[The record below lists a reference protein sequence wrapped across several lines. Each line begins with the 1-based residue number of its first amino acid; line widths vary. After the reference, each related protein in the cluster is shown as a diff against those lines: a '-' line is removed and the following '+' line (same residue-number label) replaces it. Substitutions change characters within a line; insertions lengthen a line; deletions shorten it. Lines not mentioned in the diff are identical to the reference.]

1 MLINNVA
8 AALLLPP
15 ASLALAALL
24 ALALLRGR
32 LGRALAVA
40 AMLGLIL
47 LSLPVVSMTLLA
59 SLDPPAEAPGTSA
72 AMEAIVVLGGD
83 IFLIPDPPGAVL
95 GSLSLER
102 VRAGA
107 ELQRRSGLP
116 VLVSGGVVDGLPLT
130 IGGLM
135 AQSMTRDFG
144 VPVRWTEAGSP
155 TTWENAEY
163 SARILA
169 SSEVRRVYVVTHAW
183 HMRRSLLAFRH
194 FGMMA
199 VPAPVRR
206 DPWPTFRLWEFLP
219 RTSAWVGSFYAMH
232 EWVGLAYYSI
242 RR

>member
-32 LGRALAVA
+32 LGRSLAVVGL
-40 AMLGLIL
+40 LGLIL
-47 LSLPVVSMTLLA
+47 LSLPAVSMALLA
-59 SLDPPAEAPGTSA
+59 SLDPPAEAL
-72 AMEAIVVLGGD
+72 EAIPEAIIVLGGD
-83 IFLIPDPPGAVL
+83 VFLIPDAPGAVL

-116 VLVSGGVVDGLPLT
+116 VLVSGGLVDGLPLT
-130 IGGLM
+130 IGELM
-135 AQSMTRDFG
+135 AGSMTGDFG
-144 VPVRWTEAGSP
+144 VPVRWTEAESP

-169 SSEVRRVYVVTHAW
+169 ESEVRRVYIVTHAW

-194 FGMMA
+194 FGLAA

-206 DPWPTFRLWEFLP
+206 DPWPTFQLREFLP
-219 RTSAWVGSFYAMH
+219 RTSAWVNSFYAMH